1 MTYQEAAKRY
11 RENPTPEVLEEQVQ
25 ALVAEMSLKEKIY
38 MLSGHTIAQTQ
49 RDLIKTSRA
58 YNVSAL
64 PGGGCRRLGIPP
76 VKFTDGPR
84 GVVMGNSTCF
94 PSAALRASTFD
105 PSLEYRIGTAIQSSL
120 GASES
125 LSSLPP
131 APHCC
136 PGVENPQRNFLL
148 FI

>member
-1 MTYQEAAKRY
+1 MTTYQEAAKQY

-64 PGGGCRRLGIPP
+64 PGGGCRRLAERPGGRNRAGGHGGC
-76 VKFTDGPR
+76 VHDGGRYRR
-84 GVVMGNSTCF
+84 GHSEGD
-94 PSAALRASTFD
+94 PGAAGRRRKPLKATKRRGRQAC
-105 PSLEYRIGTAIQSSL
+105 E
-120 GASES
+120 GASPFCR
-125 LSSLPP
+125 LWF
-131 APHCC
+131 
-136 PGVENPQRNFLL
+136 GFLRRR
-148 FI
+148 